1 MKKFATILLML
12 TINAGALLASDIP
25 TENMTR
31 AERYARVEMLE
42 NRLEEIRSIRK
53 NDLEKAEKK
62 ALRREV
68 KDIKK
73 ELKTHASDGIYISAG
88 GLIIIILLI
97 LLLA

>member
-1 MKKFATILLML
+1 MKKLATLLMIIVL
-12 TINAGALLASDIP
+12 NVSALVASDISLD
-25 TENMTR
+25 NMTR

-42 NRLEEIRSIRK
+42 NRLEEIKTIRK